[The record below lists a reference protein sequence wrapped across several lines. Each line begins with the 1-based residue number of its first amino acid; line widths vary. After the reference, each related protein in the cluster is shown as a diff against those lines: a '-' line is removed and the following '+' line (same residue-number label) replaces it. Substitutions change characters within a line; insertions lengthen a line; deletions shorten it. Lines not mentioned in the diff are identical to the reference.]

1 MYKRQKLSDNDYYQT
16 FSYSLQSPVAYD
28 TWKDAVNS
36 LGHVIGFRN
45 FADVT
50 IVSTASTDD
59 KNRRNASVG
68 ISTSVAIV
76 VADLISQNESLHN
89 TYDFDL
95 VSENSKNVGG
105 YLASDEINFS
115 GKIIT
120 DYIESR
126 TNRVIPIDS
135 ISPEFNDLP
144 RATAFSDI
152 ADFLLNEIDGVKF
165 YVLVFDRRF
174 SGEKQIIQVNL
185 LHDGSV
191 GYMMPFG
198 RVETTIDLGE
208 FDFNVSGN
216 IGNLRF
222 VPAKSRFNNYALRI
236 FSVETFKDIQSG
248 ITTQSVGTGYD
259 IISTSSGIGATDPS
273 PVQVV
278 GFGATAITTSKLFV
292 QTQELGGEERTQI
305 NELVVLNDSE
315 EVYLLD
321 YAQMINE
328 NTSQSNS
335 PNVGLGTFGA
345 DVRSGITSVYFT
357 PTTGVGVTMRVHQV
371 AIGGTATGIGSTLVS
386 LTEVLTTTTSIG
398 STGTPQPTRILSL
411 IHI

>member
-1 MYKRQKLSDNDYYQT
+1 
-16 FSYSLQSPVAYD
+16 
-28 TWKDAVNS
+28 
-36 LGHVIGFRN
+36 
-45 FADVT
+45 
-50 IVSTASTDD
+50 
-59 KNRRNASVG
+59 
-68 ISTSVAIV
+68 
-76 VADLISQNESLHN
+76 
-89 TYDFDL
+89 
-95 VSENSKNVGG
+95 
-105 YLASDEINFS
+105 
-115 GKIIT
+115 
-120 DYIESR
+120 
-126 TNRVIPIDS
+126 
-135 ISPEFNDLP
+135 
-144 RATAFSDI
+144 
-152 ADFLLNEIDGVKF
+152 
-165 YVLVFDRRF
+165 
-174 SGEKQIIQVNL
+174 
-185 LHDGSV
+185 
-191 GYMMPFG
+191 MPFG

-278 GFGATAITTSKLFV
+278 GFGSTAITTSKLFV

-398 STGTPQPTRILSL
+398 STGTPQPTRISGINSGTYTAFDAL
-411 IHI
+411 IEIHDTTNDKYAVTQVTAIHDNITPYFTQFFWYRNYRCWIFICLWWRY